1 MALRAWAVVVAAAIM
16 VLSAAL
22 AETDLPEDA
31 AAGVLRRQIDDSD
44 HKAAHLSWVDS
55 DEVAET
61 ELVQQFNLGFE
72 VKAHPTVQLTQLPS
86 DVFRE
91 PEVLAQEHA
100 NKKQIHKEVD
110 KCIRGAVASV
120 VAPTVQRALVQ
131 ALKSGRDHSFSPAQ
145 LLQTAQA
152 TVRSAASAIKGKVSI
167 SLVESAA
174 KREAIKV
181 AKARGKAAA
190 KHAARLGLSAVAQA
204 DAARTMA
211 SRVAVMFAEIAHKI
225 GMKVARDELAK
236 QQEDALKMCEQQVNK
251 MAPALQEVNSMVK
264 TRKGDAAAKISA
276 TASKGVHSGVKKTKA
291 VAERE
296 AKKAHLSA
304 AQTRKL
310 MKEAPLAVKRAAHAL
325 PPVKSA
331 GFSYSA
337 SRSHGAGAGAA
348 AEAADV
354 KLRHRISLEKA
365 ADLAKEKAKKRV
377 LRHYQKRAVQE
388 KERVRRGLE
397 NAAKTQRRATKFV
410 TTVSANSLAR
420 GLDKKL
426 STQNLRLAAKKA
438 THASIT
444 YEKAVKYA
452 VRKAIN
458 EKKRLKKANEMVA
471 KAGADARKEAHRKNN
486 RARLRVERLSKA
498 RKLAEKKRAQE
509 LKEKRQRANEAAHKA
524 ISRVVEVAAKRAA
537 RRAARINAANV
548 QKTYLAEACHR
559 RAQHKLRTIAARA
572 KASGK
577 DPAAA
582 IKANKKMVIS
592 DIVVGSVRRNAHMA
606 AVAARRAAAARGMAS
621 QMQLNAARR
630 AWKAASPKIKSFC
643 FPAATKA
650 AEAAVKNP
658 GLAPVKINQRK
669 FVDQCLTS
677 TRQAVATACQQATK
691 PVVLDGAK
699 KAAKHDADYKWQVM
713 MGMKEAKRVCSAAIQ
728 LYSRNAA
735 VKCNEMVKRTF
746 NESAASKRA
755 SMAFMKELRTKAK
768 GNIHVKGEKAS
779 KRTVEL
785 LHKKCKAE
793 ATRQAAHAER
803 SAARKVVHD
812 AALGKSEAAGKAASN
827 AAYSRAIRDGLGVAH
842 AKRLAKEAYD
852 RAKVKAL
859 NEASTALIGL
869 APERKAVTQLQ
880 LMTTKLTRAKKHA
893 AHHGRLAA
901 AAKAVAMTQPTA
913 ANKQAAQK
921 SMRDATDADRT
932 VKKLQQ
938 KVEGLRIKVSS
949 SSQHDALDQIKDTL
963 AHYRQK
969 AKVDDDKTA
978 QREALVQ
985 SIAQAVKAL
994 HEIGGELPSETH
1006 VHTLQ
1011 KDLRAAHARI
1021 AQLEGATKK
1030 KAHEKPVAP
1039 HSLESMMHSA
1049 KQQAD
1054 HIHRSEEYTD
1064 LIGNAVKNALK
1075 VTRAGHV

>member
-1 MALRAWAVVVAAAIM
+1 M
-16 VLSAAL
+16 
-22 AETDLPEDA
+22 
-31 AAGVLRRQIDDSD
+31 G
-44 HKAAHLSWVDS
+44 
-55 DEVAET
+55 
-61 ELVQQFNLGFE
+61 
-72 VKAHPTVQLTQLPS
+72 
-86 DVFRE
+86 
-91 PEVLAQEHA
+91 
-100 NKKQIHKEVD
+100 
-110 KCIRGAVASV
+110 
-120 VAPTVQRALVQ
+120 
-131 ALKSGRDHSFSPAQ
+131 
-145 LLQTAQA
+145 
-152 TVRSAASAIKGKVSI
+152 
-167 SLVESAA
+167 
-174 KREAIKV
+174 
-181 AKARGKAAA
+181 
-190 KHAARLGLSAVAQA
+190 
-204 DAARTMA
+204 RTMA
-211 SRVAVMFAEIAHKI
+211 SRVGVMFAEIAHKI

-354 KLRHRISLEKA
+354 KLRHRISAEKA
-365 ADLAKEKAKKRV
+365 ADLAKEKEKKRV
-377 LRHYQKRAVQE
+377 LRHYQKRAVEE

-548 QKTYLAEACHR
+548 QKTYLAEACRR

-643 FPAATKA
+643 FPAAT
-650 AEAAVKNP
+650 N
-658 GLAPVKINQRK
+658 
-669 FVDQCLTS
+669 
-677 TRQAVATACQQATK
+677 
-691 PVVLDGAK
+691 
-699 KAAKHDADYKWQVM
+699 
-713 MGMKEAKRVCSAAIQ
+713 
-728 LYSRNAA
+728 
-735 VKCNEMVKRTF
+735 
-746 NESAASKRA
+746 
-755 SMAFMKELRTKAK
+755 
-768 GNIHVKGEKAS
+768 
-779 KRTVEL
+779 
-785 LHKKCKAE
+785 
-793 ATRQAAHAER
+793 
-803 SAARKVVHD
+803 
-812 AALGKSEAAGKAASN
+812 
-827 AAYSRAIRDGLGVAH
+827 
-842 AKRLAKEAYD
+842 
-852 RAKVKAL
+852 
-859 NEASTALIGL
+859 
-869 APERKAVTQLQ
+869 
-880 LMTTKLTRAKKHA
+880 
-893 AHHGRLAA
+893 
-901 AAKAVAMTQPTA
+901 
-913 ANKQAAQK
+913 
-921 SMRDATDADRT
+921 
-932 VKKLQQ
+932 
-938 KVEGLRIKVSS
+938 
-949 SSQHDALDQIKDTL
+949 
-963 AHYRQK
+963 
-969 AKVDDDKTA
+969 
-978 QREALVQ
+978 
-985 SIAQAVKAL
+985 
-994 HEIGGELPSETH
+994 
-1006 VHTLQ
+1006 
-1011 KDLRAAHARI
+1011 
-1021 AQLEGATKK
+1021 
-1030 KAHEKPVAP
+1030 
-1039 HSLESMMHSA
+1039 
-1049 KQQAD
+1049 
-1054 HIHRSEEYTD
+1054 
-1064 LIGNAVKNALK
+1064 
-1075 VTRAGHV
+1075 

>member
-1 MALRAWAVVVAAAIM
+1 M
-16 VLSAAL
+16 
-22 AETDLPEDA
+22 
-31 AAGVLRRQIDDSD
+31 G
-44 HKAAHLSWVDS
+44 
-55 DEVAET
+55 
-61 ELVQQFNLGFE
+61 
-72 VKAHPTVQLTQLPS
+72 
-86 DVFRE
+86 
-91 PEVLAQEHA
+91 
-100 NKKQIHKEVD
+100 
-110 KCIRGAVASV
+110 
-120 VAPTVQRALVQ
+120 
-131 ALKSGRDHSFSPAQ
+131 
-145 LLQTAQA
+145 
-152 TVRSAASAIKGKVSI
+152 
-167 SLVESAA
+167 
-174 KREAIKV
+174 
-181 AKARGKAAA
+181 
-190 KHAARLGLSAVAQA
+190 
-204 DAARTMA
+204 RTMA
-211 SRVAVMFAEIAHKI
+211 SRVGVMFAEIAHKI

-397 NAAKTQRRATKFV
+397 KAA
-410 TTVSANSLAR
+410 
-420 GLDKKL
+420 
-426 STQNLRLAAKKA
+426 
-438 THASIT
+438 
-444 YEKAVKYA
+444 KYA

-548 QKTYLAEACHR
+548 QKTYLAEACRR

-606 AVAARRAAAARGMAS
+606 AVAARRAAAARGMS
-621 QMQLNAARR
+621 GQMQLNAARR

-643 FPAATKA
+643 YPAATKA
-650 AEAAVKNP
+650 AEAELANP
-658 GLAPVKINQRK
+658 GQKPKKINQRK

-699 KAAKHDADYKWQVM
+699 KAA
-713 MGMKEAKRVCSAAIQ
+713 
-728 LYSRNAA
+728 L
-735 VKCNEMVKRTF
+735 
-746 NESAASKRA
+746 
-755 SMAFMKELRTKAK
+755 
-768 GNIHVKGEKAS
+768 
-779 KRTVEL
+779 
-785 LHKKCKAE
+785 
-793 ATRQAAHAER
+793 
-803 SAARKVVHD
+803 
-812 AALGKSEAAGKAASN
+812 
-827 AAYSRAIRDGLGVAH
+827 
-842 AKRLAKEAYD
+842 
-852 RAKVKAL
+852 
-859 NEASTALIGL
+859 
-869 APERKAVTQLQ
+869 
-880 LMTTKLTRAKKHA
+880 
-893 AHHGRLAA
+893 
-901 AAKAVAMTQPTA
+901 
-913 ANKQAAQK
+913 
-921 SMRDATDADRT
+921 
-932 VKKLQQ
+932 
-938 KVEGLRIKVSS
+938 
-949 SSQHDALDQIKDTL
+949 
-963 AHYRQK
+963 
-969 AKVDDDKTA
+969 
-978 QREALVQ
+978 
-985 SIAQAVKAL
+985 
-994 HEIGGELPSETH
+994 
-1006 VHTLQ
+1006 
-1011 KDLRAAHARI
+1011 
-1021 AQLEGATKK
+1021 
-1030 KAHEKPVAP
+1030 
-1039 HSLESMMHSA
+1039 
-1049 KQQAD
+1049 
-1054 HIHRSEEYTD
+1054 
-1064 LIGNAVKNALK
+1064 
-1075 VTRAGHV
+1075 